1 MIARNPPT
9 NIKPPAISDEIQ
21 VLTPDIYLL
30 MKFCMILIFN

>member
-21 VLTPDIYLL
+21 VLTPDIYFIDEVLYD
-30 MKFCMILIFN
+30 FDI